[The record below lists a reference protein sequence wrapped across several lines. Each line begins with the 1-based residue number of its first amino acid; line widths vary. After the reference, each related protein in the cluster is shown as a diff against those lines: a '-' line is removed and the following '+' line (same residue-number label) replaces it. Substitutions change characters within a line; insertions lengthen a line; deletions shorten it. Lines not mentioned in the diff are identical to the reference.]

1 MKDWLEN
8 VEQLL
13 IEEQC
18 HTVEDGKAI
27 AYLLELI
34 NRDEGTKPKK
44 TDQCFFCANC
54 GKFVGNA
61 AIRYFPA
68 FCDNCGQRLGWKKP
82 TRGK

>member
-27 AYLLELI
+27 AGLLELI
-34 NRDEGTKPKK
+34 NRDEPRPPEK
-44 TDQCFFCANC
+44 DD
-54 GKFVGNA
+54 
-61 AIRYFPA
+61 YFYLCPVCKHWLVNRQIKYRPA
-68 FCDNCGQRLGWKKP
+68 FCGDCGQRIQWKRKS
-82 TRGK
+82 R